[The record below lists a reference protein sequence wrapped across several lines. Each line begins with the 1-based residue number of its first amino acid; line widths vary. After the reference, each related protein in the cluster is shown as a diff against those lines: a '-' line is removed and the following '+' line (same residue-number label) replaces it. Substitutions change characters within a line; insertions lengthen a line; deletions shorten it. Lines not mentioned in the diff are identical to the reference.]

1 MRAALALLCAG
12 AVVYAT
18 ALFPAAL
25 DVGLQQSGPVADGPS
40 APAPSTPA
48 PEPTATPAPTAEPTA
63 TPAADTGG
71 SGSSGFPALS
81 FLPQLLG
88 LLTVMALGYVGFLV
102 VRGSEGFDG
111 SGVSLPGLGWLSI
124 PRWFPF
130 TGTLQRIPQLTTTV
144 LLGGAAAL
152 SSVAAGVGSVVRGVG
167 GGLAAGLGPL
177 SRMTGRS
184 LVALPSVLGTL
195 ALSPGRALSG
205 LTGSGLL
212 TSLRGG
218 IDRPA
223 FLDRDDPTNEDLRST
238 TDTSADAE
246 TPDEPSPPTI
256 QEAWQRLTAAIP
268 VANPAATTPGE
279 YARKAV
285 DIGLPEAPV
294 RRLTDLF
301 RAVQYGGQS
310 ASTTRTEA
318 ARDALSSIFDGGDER

>member
-1 MRAALALLCAG
+1 MALLCAG

-40 APAPSTPA
+40 APAPTPSTPVA
-48 PEPTATPAPTAEPTA
+48 EPTATPVPTAEPTA

-71 SGSSGFPALS
+71 GSGAPSLS

-88 LLTVMALGYVGFLV
+88 LLTVLALGYVGLLV
-102 VRGSEGFDG
+102 VRGGDGFDG
-111 SGVSLPGLGWLSI
+111 GGFGLPGLGFSWLPI
-124 PRWFPF
+124 PRWLPV
-130 TGTLQRIPQLTTTV
+130 TGALQRIPQLTTTA

-152 SSVAAGVGSVVRGVG
+152 SSVAAGVGRVVRGVG

-177 SRMTGRS
+177 SRMTGRT
-184 LVALPSVLGTL
+184 LVTLPGVLGTL
-195 ALSPGRALSG
+195 AVSPGRALSG
-205 LTGSGLL
+205 LTGGGLL
-212 TSLRGG
+212 ASLRGG

-223 FLDRDDPTNEDLRST
+223 FLERDDPTSEDLRAT
-238 TDTSADAE
+238 TETSADAE

-256 QEAWQRLTAAIP
+256 QEAWQRLTAVIP

-285 DIGLPEAPV
+285 DIGLPEGPV
-294 RRLTDLF
+294 QRLTDLF
-301 RAVQYGGQS
+301 RAVQYGGRS

-318 ARDALSSIFDGGDER
+318 ARDALSSIFEGGDER